1 MGYVCGSLGGG
12 PWQGQPSE
20 LWSKKKGVS
29 AVKTPARRFCSG
41 LDSVAENNLEGVCE
55 VEG

>member
-1 MGYVCGSLGGG
+1 MGYDCGSLGGG
-12 PWQGQPSE
+12 PRQGLPSE
-20 LWSKKKGVS
+20 LWSTKKGVS